1 MKIGILTQPLQTN
14 YGGLLQA
21 YALQKTLKAMGH
33 EVWLINRYYNGI
45 SALHWTLGRM
55 KKAIQLFIKVLSH
68 NLSFNEAMIEFHANN
83 HRTFSFTNKYINPN
97 SGFLTSD
104 VTLTKFCAKQSFDAY
119 VVGSDQ
125 VWRPEYAPNIYNYF
139 LDFVDDCAVKRLAYA
154 ASFGTENWLFT
165 SEQTYRCKSLLKKFE
180 YISTREESGVELC
193 SKYLGRDDAQ
203 WVLDPTLLLKA
214 SDYREI
220 VTDAHLPQIDGN
232 IVVSY
237 LLDENEL
244 KHNLLNKVCKSM
256 NAYQYNAKKGFP
268 KKWKSQASVEE
279 WLYGFSKAKYAVVD
293 SFHGCVFSIL
303 FHVPFIVVGN
313 KKRGMARF
321 ISLLSIFGLEN
332 RLVDENFS
340 GDVSSLTEIHWSKV
354 DNILKVKRNESLD
367 FLKRIT
373 S

>member
-1 MKIGILTQPLQTN
+1 M
-14 YGGLLQA
+14 
-21 YALQKTLKAMGH
+21 
-33 EVWLINRYYNGI
+33 
-45 SALHWTLGRM
+45 
-55 KKAIQLFIKVLSH
+55 
-68 NLSFNEAMIEFHANN
+68 
-83 HRTFSFTNKYINPN
+83 
-97 SGFLTSD
+97 
-104 VTLTKFCAKQSFDAY
+104 
-119 VVGSDQ
+119 
-125 VWRPEYAPNIYNYF
+125 
-139 LDFVDDCAVKRLAYA
+139 
-154 ASFGTENWLFT
+154 
-165 SEQTYRCKSLLKKFE
+165 
-180 YISTREESGVELC
+180 
-193 SKYLGRDDAQ
+193 
-203 WVLDPTLLLKA
+203 LDPTLLLKA